1 MSLNVLDWILLVM
14 LVFAAVSG
22 WRQGLVAGVLS
33 FAGFIAG
40 AIAGALIAPFL
51 IGGVEGILSFL
62 LAMGI
67 VIVGAGVG
75 NWAASLVGTWVR
87 DSVTWSPAR
96 LVDSVGG
103 ALFGLLSVALI
114 LWMVGSAALG
124 VPLGPVSTQ
133 VRGSTVL
140 GQIDAAIPESAR
152 DVIDG
157 LRSALD
163 SSGLPEAFA
172 GFTLPPII
180 PVDEPDPTLGVD
192 PAVRRTFGSLVKV
205 QGVAEACSSVVD
217 GSGFVFAPDRVMTN
231 AHVVAGM
238 NDPFVTIRGT
248 GRAYRATV
256 VYLDTKVDV
265 AVLYV
270 PGLDAPSLDFAAR
283 EAERGDDAVVA
294 GFPGGGRLTATPARV
309 RGVITAR
316 GTDIYDS
323 RNVVRQ
329 VYAIRGEVLP
339 GNSGGPLLSTDGDVY
354 GVVFAAAVGDSSSGY
369 ALTADE
375 VSAAAKTGA
384 TATEPVF
391 TGSCATG

>member
-1 MSLNVLDWILLVM
+1 VSLNVLDWILLLM
-14 LVFAAVSG
+14 LVLAAVSG
-22 WRQGLVAGVLS
+22 WRQGLISGVLS
-33 FAGFIAG
+33 FVGFILG
-40 AIAGALIAPFL
+40 AIAGALLAPHL
-51 IGGVEGILSFL
+51 IGDVEGVLSFI

-75 NWAASLVGTWVR
+75 NWAATLVGTWVR

-103 ALFGLLSVALI
+103 SIFGLLSVALV

-157 LRSALD
+157 LREALD

-172 GFTLPPII
+172 GFTLPPFI
-180 PVDEPDPTLGVD
+180 PVDEPDQTLSVD
-192 PAVRRTFGSLVKV
+192 PGVRRAFGSLVKV
-205 QGVAEACSSVVD
+205 QGIADACRSVID
-217 GSGFVFAPDRVMTN
+217 GSGFVYAPDHVMTN

-238 NDPFVTIRGT
+238 NTPYVQVRGT
-248 GRAYRATV
+248 GEAYRARV
-256 VYLDTKVDV
+256 VYLDASVDV

-270 PGLDAPSLDFAAR
+270 PGLDAPTLDFAAD
-283 EAERGDDAVVA
+283 EAQRGDDAVVA
-294 GFPGGGRLTATPARV
+294 GFPGGGRLPASPPRV
-309 RGVITAR
+309 RGILTPR

-323 RNVVRQ
+323 GTVVRQ
-329 VYAIRGEVLP
+329 VYAVRGEVLP
-339 GNSGGPLLSTDGDVY
+339 GNSGGPLLSPEGEVY

-369 ALTADE
+369 ALTAAQ
-375 VSAAAKTGA
+375 VSAAAEAGSS
-384 TATEPVF
+384 ATEPVF
-391 TGSCATG
+391 TGSCSTG

>member
-1 MSLNVLDWILLVM
+1 MSLNILDALLLVM
-14 LVFAAVSG
+14 LLVAAVSG

-40 AIAGALIAPFL
+40 AIAGALLAPYV
-51 IGGVEGILSFL
+51 IGGVDGILSFL

-67 VIVGAGVG
+67 VIIGAGVG

-103 ALFGLLSVALI
+103 SLFGFLSVALV

-124 VPLGPVSTQ
+124 VPLGPVSNQ

-140 GQIDAAIPESAR
+140 GQIDAAIPEAAR
-152 DVIDG
+152 DVIDD
-157 LRSALD
+157 LRGALD

-172 GFTLPPII
+172 GFTLPPFI
-180 PVDEPDPTLGVD
+180 PVDEPDPLLGVD
-192 PAVRRTFGSLVKV
+192 PAVRRAFGSLVKV
-205 QGVAEACSSVVD
+205 QGVAEACSAVVD
-217 GSGFVFAPDRVMTN
+217 GSGFVYAPDHVMTN

-238 NDPFVTIRGT
+238 NEPFVQVRGT
-248 GRAYRATV
+248 GEAYPARV

-270 PGLDAPSLDFAAR
+270 PGLDAPALDFAPR
-283 EAERGDDAVVA
+283 EATRGDDAVVA
-294 GFPGGGRLTATPARV
+294 GFPGGGRLTAAPARV
-309 RGVITAR
+309 RGIITAR

-323 RNVVRQ
+323 SNVVRQ

-339 GNSGGPLLSTDGDVY
+339 GNSGGPLLSPQGDVY
-354 GVVFAAAVGDSSSGY
+354 GVVFAAAVGDPTSGY
-369 ALTADE
+369 ALTAKQ
-375 VSAAAKTGA
+375 VSAAAKAGA
-384 TATEPVF
+384 SATELVF
-391 TGSCATG
+391 IGNCSTS

>member
-1 MSLNVLDWILLVM
+1 MNVLDWLLLGM

-40 AIAGALIAPFL
+40 AIAGALIAPYV
-51 IGGVEGILSFL
+51 IGGVDGILSFI

-67 VIVGAGVG
+67 VIIGAGVG
-75 NWAASLVGTWVR
+75 NWLTSLVGTWIR
-87 DSVTWSPAR
+87 NRVTWSPAR

-103 ALFGLLSVALI
+103 SIFGLLSVALI

-124 VPLGPVSTQ
+124 VPLGPVSNQ

-152 DVIDG
+152 DVIDE

-180 PVDEPDPTLGVD
+180 PVDEPDLRV
-192 PAVRRTFGSLVKV
+192 AVSPEVRASFASLVKV
-205 QGVAEACSSVVD
+205 QGIAEACSSVVD
-217 GSGFVFAPDRVMTN
+217 GSGFVFAPNRVMTN

-238 NDPFVTIRGT
+238 QDPFVQIRGQ
-248 GRAYRATV
+248 GQSYKARV
-256 VYLDTKVDV
+256 VYMDTSVDV

-270 PGLDAPSLDFAAR
+270 PGLDAPSLDFAPR
-283 EAERGDDAVVA
+283 EAKRGDDAVVA
-294 GFPGGGRLTATPARV
+294 GFPGGGRLTATAARV
-309 RGVITAR
+309 RGIITAR
-316 GTDIYDS
+316 GTDIYNS
-323 RNVVRQ
+323 GNVVRE
-329 VYAIRGEVLP
+329 VYSVRGEVVP
-339 GNSGGPLLSTDGDVY
+339 GNSGGPLLSTSGEVY
-354 GVVFAAAVGDSSSGY
+354 GVVFAAAVGDPTTGY
-369 ALTADE
+369 ALTADQ
-375 VSAAAKTGA
+375 VSTAAKAGA
-384 TATEPVF
+384 KATEPVF
-391 TGSCATG
+391 TGSCAKE

>member
-1 MSLNVLDWILLVM
+1 FLLGM
-14 LVFAAVSG
+14 LVFAAISG
-22 WRQGLVAGVLS
+22 WRQGLVSGVLS

-40 AIAGALIAPFL
+40 AVVGALIAPKV
-51 IGGVEGILSFL
+51 IGGVDGILSFV

-75 NWAASLVGTWVR
+75 NWLASLVGTWVR
-87 DSVTWSPAR
+87 ERVTWSPAR

-103 ALFGLLSVALI
+103 AIFGLLSVALI

-124 VPLGPVSTQ
+124 VPLGPVSNQ

-152 DVIDG
+152 EVIDE

-180 PVDEPDPTLGVD
+180 PVDEPDLRV
-192 PAVRRTFGSLVKV
+192 AVSPEVRASFSSLVKV
-205 QGVAEACSSVVD
+205 QGIAEACSSVVD
-217 GSGFVFAPDRVMTN
+217 GSGFVYAPNHVMTN

-238 NDPFVTIRGT
+238 QDPFVQIRGT
-248 GRAYRATV
+248 GQAYKARV
-256 VYLDTKVDV
+256 VYLDTSVDV

-270 PGLDAPSLDFAAR
+270 PGLDAPTLDFAPR
-283 EAERGDDAVVA
+283 EAKRGDDAVVA
-294 GFPGGGRLTATPARV
+294 GFPGGGRLTATAARV
-309 RGVITAR
+309 RGIITAR

-323 RNVVRQ
+323 GNVVRE
-329 VYAIRGEVLP
+329 VYAVRGEVVP
-339 GNSGGPLLSTDGDVY
+339 GNSGGPLLSPTGQVY
-354 GVVFAAAVGDSSSGY
+354 GVVFAAAVGDPTTGY
-369 ALTADE
+369 ALTAAQ
-375 VSAAAKTGA
+375 VATAAKAGA
-384 TATEPVF
+384 QATKPVF
-391 TGSCATG
+391 TGSCARG